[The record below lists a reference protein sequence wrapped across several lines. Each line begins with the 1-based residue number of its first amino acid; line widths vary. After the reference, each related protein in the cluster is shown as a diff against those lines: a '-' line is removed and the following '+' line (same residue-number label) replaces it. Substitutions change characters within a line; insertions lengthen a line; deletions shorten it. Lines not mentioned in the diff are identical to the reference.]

1 MAKKRKVKKSMLI
14 LLGILAFFIVYVG
27 TYIHFAKK
35 QQSEQPVKVENQN
48 SKDDTKPLLN
58 QLKSNDTVY
67 I

>member
-1 MAKKRKVKKSMLI
+1 MLI

-58 QLKSNDTVY
+58 QLNLMIQY
-67 I
+67 IYQIKTCRM